1 MPRSPQLIASLAC
14 ALLTSAVPGSAAR
27 AQAPT
32 LQYTPPPG
40 FIGGQGRADP
50 RIFVDSMV
58 EGSVEITGFRPFQG
72 DFRAAALQ
80 TLFADRM
87 SPEFGRPK
95 LLSQPSARPVTVPGA
110 DDAMAVTF
118 AATESFYTYF
128 HTRIAILARG
138 SVAVV
143 DVRARSAERLQADL
157 PAVTKMIES
166 LKVVAAAGGPA
177 TGGAR
182 GGAQGAAAASS
193 PRIRELAGLYV
204 GSRMMFQANPFGGV
218 GSGTWVPGSYW
229 YLLSPE
235 GRVQR
240 GYRMPQAPAGD
251 ISRFDY
257 DQARREAPA
266 DGGSFT
272 VQGAHITFVMGSD
285 TVVADI
291 APDGSLSI
299 NGSPFRRSN
308 PSNR

>member
-1 MPRSPQLIASLAC
+1 MSRSPPLVASLAC
-14 ALLTSAVPGSAAR
+14 ALLTSAVAASPAR

-40 FIGGQGRADP
+40 FIGGQGQADP

-58 EGSVEITGFRPFQG
+58 EGSVEVTGFRPFRG

-87 SPEFGRPK
+87 SPEFGRPTI
-95 LLSQPSARPVTVPGA
+95 LSRPSAQPVTIPGA

-118 AATESFYTYF
+118 SATESFYTYF
-128 HTRIAILARG
+128 HMRIAILARG
-138 SVAVV
+138 HVAVV
-143 DVRARSAERLQADL
+143 DARARSAERLKADL
-157 PAVTKMIES
+157 PAVAKTIES
-166 LKVVAAAGGPA
+166 LKVVAGAAGPA
-177 TGGAR
+177 TGKPPVAAVGAP
-182 GGAQGAAAASS
+182 SS
-193 PRIRELAGLYV
+193 RMRELAGLYV

-240 GYRMPQAPAGD
+240 GYRMPQAPGGD

-266 DGGSFT
+266 DGGSYT

-308 PSNR
+308 PPSR